1 MEGFD
6 PLELAPKGEKLYRGY
21 IKYGNTNINTLCGY
35 LKNNFSVYEKLRNEY
50 DIIYIDL
57 FDSKLCIQANARL
70 LERAIEIINE
80 QKKLDGCSEK
90 NVVLGQSMGGLIA
103 RYALKEMEKQNRIH
117 DVSLLVCQDTPH
129 LGAHIPLGVLQG
141 INGLLK
147 FYYNNAFF
155 SLLDIG
161 DIKSKLVPIL
171 YSDAAKQMLI
181 NYVGDDGYLDNSYH
195 DAWQRELRQMGYPQ
209 GDSGYKMRIVSI
221 SNGQTSVV
229 YVDSPYIYVD
239 GKASTTIITDL
250 LCEFFAPNIWGMALD
265 VVFDDWQTVVLG
277 LLPGSSTL
285 TVHFEANPPN
295 YKSLPICN
303 MYLRY
308 TKKFLWIAKIRRTI
322 FSYQKTWP
330 SGMIYYDFMPGSFYK
345 LSDSQGE
352 HSDESQAPKWVRFF
366 AKYNLN
372 TEFGDKIMFIPTVSA
387 LDIGEGKVEL
397 TEEDYKKKYL
407 MYLPP
412 ASPKHTPFDAFYITN
427 GSSFHTSFEETMLDW
442 LLEQMSLAIDGPSVA
457 TNGAQ
462 YTIRNNTKNYATT
475 WSSSNDSIA
484 TIDNTGKLTMKE
496 SGVITITASCVTEDN
511 ITYKCHKK
519 VLVGFPSVVLDYY
532 YDKEIVAS
540 PRFIKD
546 EERSFMKYFRFEWKI
561 KTAESSAM
569 NWTQADEWRVT
580 TSESKSVKVTVYMR
594 MVNAEGLASNTM
606 FLSLDA
612 TTPYVLPAGLA
623 INGGRNTNLCIPI
636 RPNSLHSG
644 VASLASNE
652 RLRIFRIES
661 NPINGELGG
670 SFCYAPT
677 TSVDVP
683 VNGLWYNFSSWINDC
698 YLSQKD
704 DTYRLELL
712 IYNMYNEIIQR
723 KIIQIR
729 YLHKKSFP

>member
-1 MEGFD
+1 
-6 PLELAPKGEKLYRGY
+6 
-21 IKYGNTNINTLCGY
+21 
-35 LKNNFSVYEKLRNEY
+35 
-50 DIIYIDL
+50 
-57 FDSKLCIQANARL
+57 
-70 LERAIEIINE
+70 
-80 QKKLDGCSEK
+80 
-90 NVVLGQSMGGLIA
+90 
-103 RYALKEMEKQNRIH
+103 
-117 DVSLLVCQDTPH
+117 
-129 LGAHIPLGVLQG
+129 
-141 INGLLK
+141 
-147 FYYNNAFF
+147 
-155 SLLDIG
+155 
-161 DIKSKLVPIL
+161 
-171 YSDAAKQMLI
+171 
-181 NYVGDDGYLDNSYH
+181 
-195 DAWQRELRQMGYPQ
+195 
-209 GDSGYKMRIVSI
+209 
-221 SNGQTSVV
+221 
-229 YVDSPYIYVD
+229 
-239 GKASTTIITDL
+239 
-250 LCEFFAPNIWGMALD
+250 
-265 VVFDDWQTVVLG
+265 
-277 LLPGSSTL
+277 
-285 TVHFEANPPN
+285 
-295 YKSLPICN
+295 
-303 MYLRY
+303 
-308 TKKFLWIAKIRRTI
+308 
-322 FSYQKTWP
+322 
-330 SGMIYYDFMPGSFYK
+330 
-345 LSDSQGE
+345 
-352 HSDESQAPKWVRFF
+352 
-366 AKYNLN
+366 
-372 TEFGDKIMFIPTVSA
+372 
-387 LDIGEGKVEL
+387 
-397 TEEDYKKKYL
+397 